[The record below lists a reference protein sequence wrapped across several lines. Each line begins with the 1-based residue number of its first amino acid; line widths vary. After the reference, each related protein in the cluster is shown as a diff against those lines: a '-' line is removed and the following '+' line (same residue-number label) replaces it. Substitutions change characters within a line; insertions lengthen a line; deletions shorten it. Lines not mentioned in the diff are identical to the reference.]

1 MSDQNE
7 KLEGDPIEVLR
18 RKTTEAE
25 IKSQWILDVFE
36 RFNNKCSNC
45 GAEYNLHARMIVPP
59 EAGGKY
65 VVENGVVVCRVCE
78 MAASAALHAKAKG
91 KDRRPINVWISRALY
106 GKLQDALS
114 QRNGFSSMGSL
125 VRSLMHMVVEEEQQF
140 ADLSN
145 YQDQGSD
152 VKINVW
158 VDLSVYDDFKK
169 IVGDQN
175 LTVTDAIK
183 GLIMM
188 YEGEAVKS
196 IQRKVSDA

>member
-1 MSDQNE
+1 MSDQDK

-18 RKTTEAE
+18 KPTPAE
-25 IKSQWILDVFE
+25 IKSQWILEVFE
-36 RFNNKCSNC
+36 RYNNKCSNC
-45 GAEYNLHARMIVPP
+45 GAEYSLHARMIVPE

-65 VVENGVVVCRVCE
+65 VVENGVVLCRVCE
-78 MAASAALHAKAKG
+78 MAASASLHAKTKG
-91 KDRRPINVWISRALY
+91 RERRPINVWISRALH
-106 GKLQDALS
+106 GKLQNALTE
-114 QRNGFSSMGSL
+114 RNGFSSMGSL
-125 VRSLMHMVVEEEQQF
+125 VRSLMQMMVEEQGQF
-140 ADLSN
+140 DDLSN

-158 VDLSVYDDFKK
+158 VDTEVYDDFKK

-188 YEGEAVKS
+188 YEGEAVRS
-196 IQRKVSDA
+196 VQRKVPDA